1 MRVNS
6 SRAHL
11 LCGIAAAMLPAL
23 AGAGPDRIVFPAGY
37 RSGVLY
43 TTVDRADIKQHRELY
58 ASAEAVKAA
67 QDGKPLPDGTVLT
80 LVQYKVKLDDQ
91 GNPAKDAGGR
101 FVKTEIAGYTVME
114 KRPGWGAEYPPEL
127 RNGDWEY
134 SVFTA
139 DGKFNEK
146 ANFKSCFECHKP
158 HADKD
163 YVMSYVQLAGKF
175 PTAAVQA
182 KGGPNDV
189 AIASFSFAPAKLTL
203 APGQKVTWTNT
214 DDSPHQVSVQG
225 KPGKTEV
232 LLKGQSA
239 ALQFDEPGDYNY
251 ACALHP
257 TMKGSV
263 QVAK

>member
-1 MRVNS
+1 MKVIAMR
-6 SRAHL
+6 L
-11 LCGIAAAMLPAL
+11 LALGGAAMGLIPGI
-23 AGAGPDRIVFPAGY
+23 AGAGPDRITFPAGY

-58 ASAEAVKAA
+58 ASAEAVAA
-67 QDGKPLPDGTVLT
+67 AKEGKPLPDGTVLT
-80 LVQYKVKLDDQ
+80 LVQYKIKLDDQ
-91 GNPAKDAGGR
+91 GNPVKDANGR
-101 FVKTEIAGYTVME
+101 FMKTEIAGYTVME
-114 KRPGWGAEYPPEL
+114 KRAGWGAEYPPEL

-134 SVFTA
+134 SVFTV

-163 YVMSYVQLAGKF
+163 YVMSYIQLAGKF

-182 KGGPNDV
+182 KTGPTSV
-189 AIASFSFAPAKLTL
+189 AIASFAFAPAKLTV

-214 DDSPHQVSVQG
+214 DDSPHQVTVQG
-225 KPGKTEV
+225 KPGKTAV
-232 LLKGQSA
+232 LVKGQSA
-239 ALQFDEPGDYNY
+239 ELLFEEPGDYNY
-251 ACALHP
+251 NCALHP
-257 TMKGSV
+257 TMKATV

>member
-1 MRVNS
+1 MGVICR
-6 SRAHL
+6 RAFL
-11 LCGIAAAMLPAL
+11 LCGIAAGMLPASV
-23 AGAGPDRIVFPAGY
+23 GAGPDRIVFPAGY

-43 TTVDRADIKQHRELY
+43 TTVDRADIKQYRELY

-91 GNPAKDAGGR
+91 GNPVKDANGR
-101 FVKTEIAGYTVME
+101 FVKAEIAGYTVME
-114 KRPGWGAEYPPEL
+114 KRAGWGAEYPPEL

-139 DGKFNEK
+139 DGKFNDK

-158 HADKD
+158 HVDKD

-182 KGGPNDV
+182 KGGPDSV
-189 AIASFSFAPAKLTL
+189 VIASFAFAPAKLTV
-203 APGQKVTWTNT
+203 APGQKVTWTNA

-225 KPGKTEV
+225 KPGKTAV

-239 ALQFDEPGDYNY
+239 GLLFEESGDYNY

>member
-1 MRVNS
+1 MRC
-6 SRAHL
+6 AGKLGL
-11 LCGIAAAMLPAL
+11 LWGGIAAAMLPGPA
-23 AGAGPDRIVFPAGY
+23 AAGPDRIVFPAGY
-37 RSGVLY
+37 RGGVLY
-43 TTVDRADIKQHRELY
+43 ATVDRADIKQHRELY
-58 ASAEAVKAA
+58 AGPDAVAAAKAG
-67 QDGKPLPDGTVLT
+67 QPLPDGTVLT

-91 GNPAKDAGGR
+91 GNPAKDASGR
-101 FVKTEIAGYTVME
+101 FQKAEIAGYTVME
-114 KRPGWGAEYPPEL
+114 KRAGWGAEYPPEL

-139 DGKFNEK
+139 DGKFNDK

-158 HADKD
+158 HADRD

-182 KGGPNDV
+182 KAGPADV
-189 AIASFSFAPAKLTL
+189 AIASFAFAPAKLTV
-203 APGQKVTWTNT
+203 APGTKVTWTNA
-214 DDSPHQVSVQG
+214 DDSPHQVAVQG
-225 KPGKTEV
+225 KTGKTAV
-232 LLKGQSA
+232 LLKGQGA

-251 ACALHP
+251 TCALHP

>member
-1 MRVNS
+1 MKGVT
-6 SRAHL
+6 L
-11 LCGIAAAMLPAL
+11 LGLL
-23 AGAGPDRIVFPAGY
+23 AGGIGSAMASGMAAAGPDRIVFPAGY

-58 ASAEAVKAA
+58 ASAEAVAA
-67 QDGKPLPDGTVLT
+67 AKEGKPLPDGTVLT

-91 GNPAKDAGGR
+91 GNPVKDDKGR
-101 FVKTEIAGYTVME
+101 FVKAEIAGYAVME
-114 KRPGWGAEYPPEL
+114 KRAGWGAEYPPEL

-134 SVFTA
+134 SGFTA
-139 DGKFNEK
+139 DGKFNDK

-175 PTAAVQA
+175 PTGAVQA
-182 KGGPNDV
+182 KAGPADV
-189 AIASFSFAPAKLTL
+189 AIAAFAFAPAKLTV
-203 APGQKVTWTNT
+203 APGTKVTWTNT

-225 KPGKTEV
+225 KPGKTPV
-232 LLKGQSA
+232 LVKGQSA
-239 ALQFDEPGDYNY
+239 ELLFDDPGDYNY
-251 ACALHP
+251 TCALHP

>member
-1 MRVNS
+1 MKGTAR
-6 SRAHL
+6 L
-11 LCGIAAAMLPAL
+11 GLMLCGLPSVMAPGM
-23 AGAGPDRIVFPAGY
+23 AGAGPDRIAFPAGF

-43 TTVDRADIKQHRELY
+43 TTVDRADIKQYRELY
-58 ASAEAVKAA
+58 ASPEAVNAA
-67 QDGKPLPDGTVLT
+67 KEGKPLPDGTVLT

-91 GNPAKDAGGR
+91 GNPVRDEKGR

-114 KRPGWGAEYPPEL
+114 KRAGWGAEYPPEL

-139 DGKFNEK
+139 EGKFNEK

-158 HADKD
+158 HADRD

-175 PTAAVQA
+175 PSAAVEA
-182 KGGPNDV
+182 KAGPNGV
-189 AIASFSFAPAKLTL
+189 AIASFAFSPAKLTIG
-203 APGQKVTWTNT
+203 PGQKVTWTNA

-225 KPGKTEV
+225 KPGKTAV
-232 LLKGQSA
+232 LIKGQSA
-239 ALQFDEPGDYNY
+239 ELPFDEPGDYSY
-251 ACALHP
+251 SCALHP
-257 TMKGSV
+257 TMKATV

>member
-1 MRVNS
+1 MKGAMRLG
-6 SRAHL
+6 L
-11 LCGIAAAMLPAL
+11 LACGIAAAGAPGL
-23 AGAGPDRIVFPAGY
+23 AAAGPDRIVFPAGY
-37 RSGVLY
+37 RAGVLY

-58 ASAEAVKAA
+58 ASREAAEAAKE
-67 QDGKPLPDGTVLT
+67 GKPLPDGTVLT

-91 GNPAKDAGGR
+91 GNPVKDDRGR
-101 FVKTEIAGYTVME
+101 FVKAEIAGYTVME
-114 KRPGWGAEYPPEL
+114 KRAGWGTEYPAEL

-139 DGKFNEK
+139 DGKFNDK

-158 HADKD
+158 HADRD

-182 KGGPNDV
+182 KGGPDSV
-189 AIASFSFAPAKLTL
+189 AIASFAFGPAKLAV
-203 APGQKVTWTNT
+203 APGTKVTWTNA
-214 DDSPHQVSVQG
+214 DDSPHQVTVQG
-225 KPGKTEV
+225 KPGKTAV

-239 ALQFDEPGDYNY
+239 ELLFEEAGDYNY
-251 ACALHP
+251 ICALHP